1 MVVMEILFVAALV
14 ATCFAFIM
22 AVMLML
28 GFGVFPDEVL
38 EELEAGT
45 YTVTIDEV
53 HHKPGTDSYRI
64 ALSNVVTMDKGA
76 R

>member
-1 MVVMEILFVAALV
+1 MVVMEILLVAALF

-22 AVMLML
+22 AVMFML

-38 EELEAGT
+38 EEIPVGT
-45 YTVTIDEV
+45 YTVTIDEI
-53 HHKPGTDSYRI
+53 HHKPGTDSYRV
-64 ALSNVVTMDKGA
+64 ALSNVVTMNKGA